1 MKRTTLIKTG
11 SAGVIFFAGIVAL
24 FVLGSTQPESK
35 KEPAKA
41 EVRSVQTQ
49 LLEFTDISLTV
60 EGFGTVEPH
69 RILTVTSEVSG
80 KVVYAKNNLKNA
92 TFVSAGEVILKIDSK
107 EIENNLYSLRSDFM
121 NSIASIL
128 PEFKVENEVLYTK
141 WNNYFRSIDLKNN
154 LPELPEITGDY
165 EKIKISGKT
174 ILTKYYNIINQ
185 EIILSKYEIRA
196 PFSGFIESAG
206 VLENSFVH
214 SGKDLCKIKETGS
227 LEIAIPLL
235 VKEINLIDFSVSP
248 YVKVVSKS
256 SGKYKNGVIV
266 RKEQLMDRNS
276 QSVNVYVSFNN
287 EDSDPEF
294 LAGNYLMVEI
304 KGKAVKNVASIPRN
318 LLDNEGYILTMES
331 GKLEREKVQV
341 VAFQKDKAVISNT
354 FEKDL
359 RIVKTVLQ
367 KPLIGM
373 EITSVNE
380 PEANPKKVEMPQE
393 KASNENTELKKASNL

>member
-1 MKRTTLIKTG
+1 
-11 SAGVIFFAGIVAL
+11 
-24 FVLGSTQPESK
+24 
-35 KEPAKA
+35 
-41 EVRSVQTQ
+41 
-49 LLEFTDISLTV
+49 
-60 EGFGTVEPH
+60 
-69 RILTVTSEVSG
+69 
-80 KVVYAKNNLKNA
+80 
-92 TFVSAGEVILKIDSK
+92 
-107 EIENNLYSLRSDFM
+107 M

-128 PEFKVENEVLYTK
+128 PEFKVENEALYTK
-141 WNNYFRSIDLKNN
+141 WNNYFRSIDLKKN
-154 LPELPEITGDY
+154 LPELPEIKGDY

-196 PFSGFIESAG
+196 PFSGFIQSAG

-214 SGKDLCKIKETGS
+214 SGKDVCKIKETGS

-235 VKEINLIDFSVSP
+235 VKELNLIDFTVSP
-248 YVKVVSKS
+248 YVKIVSKT

-276 QSVNVYVSFNN
+276 QSVNVYVSFSN

-318 LLDNEGYILTMES
+318 LLDNEGYILTMEN

-380 PEANPKKVEMPQE
+380 PEANPKKIEMPQE
-393 KASNENTELKKASNL
+393 KASNENSVVKKASNF